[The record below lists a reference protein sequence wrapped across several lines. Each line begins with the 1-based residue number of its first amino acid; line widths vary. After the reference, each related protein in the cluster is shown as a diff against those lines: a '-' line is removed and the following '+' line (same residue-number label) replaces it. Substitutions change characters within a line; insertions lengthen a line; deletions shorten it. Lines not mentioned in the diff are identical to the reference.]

1 MAVRL
6 ETKELIQEADELT
19 KRNAQL
25 RCQILEKQK
34 KISSLEIE
42 SATLSQTLEL
52 LHKEFDTLQEKVK
65 EERIYYEKVAKEM
78 NSNLQGQQDWI
89 NSHKLEKTSSAISVK
104 DIGEKLLDH
113 SGGSLSSELP
123 SAEEMTRAKQG
134 LELIQVDSAS
144 AKLDELKAKTSE
156 VSLNTVEL
164 KQRIAQFQLKTE
176 GFPCE
181 IKTAETKI
189 LEEEHQA
196 LLTDKGG
203 ELEYLQSLQ
212 ERIGLFLSSDLDLS
226 SRLSSGAKPDVGLEE
241 DEWVWA
247 GLAKAQ
253 IWPVPPSSV
262 TSSPIAICNGSFK
275 IRILIVSSND

>member
-144 AKLDELKAKTSE
+144 AKLDELK
-156 VSLNTVEL
+156 L